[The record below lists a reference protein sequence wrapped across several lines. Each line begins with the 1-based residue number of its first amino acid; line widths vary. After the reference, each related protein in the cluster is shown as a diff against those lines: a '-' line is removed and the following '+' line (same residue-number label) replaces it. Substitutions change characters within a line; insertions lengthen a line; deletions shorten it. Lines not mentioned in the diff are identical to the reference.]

1 MSEATDDGV
10 AVPIP
15 AFTEWKVRVGFGFA
29 LACLGVVG
37 IVSYLSVVRLNEN
50 AARVEHTRE
59 VLGSL
64 ELLLAAA
71 TDSETAERGYVIT
84 GDESYLEPYREA
96 AAVID
101 SQTRRLRELTA
112 DNRAQQQ
119 RLDSVAALVTER
131 LAILRA
137 GIELRKDQGFAA
149 VQEEILTGK
158 GQQLHDRIR
167 RLIGQMEDAETS
179 LLRQREQLTRR
190 SSTIA
195 QLVIIAGGL
204 LGCGLVAVALWAIH
218 RDFAGRTRAER
229 ALRAA
234 RDQLEL
240 RVRQRTAELALTNER
255 TRAIVDTALDGIVTM
270 DHEGKITEF
279 NPAAE
284 RIFGYSR
291 SEVIGRP
298 LAQVIIPSRL
308 RERHDAGLARY
319 LATGEAPLLGKR
331 LELSGLRAD
340 GSEVAVELSIKRM
353 PGDGP
358 PSFAGFVR
366 DLTEREQAAETNA
379 RLAAIIA
386 SSDDAIASKNLQGI
400 ITSWNLGA
408 ERLFGYSAQEA
419 LGKPMAMLIPP
430 ERSSEEPAILA
441 RIARGES
448 TDHFETVRIGKDGR
462 KIDVSVTISPLRDSQ
477 GRIIGASKI
486 ARDITD
492 RRLGEA
498 KVQAQLARL
507 NLLQQITRAIGERQ
521 DIQSIFQVV
530 IRTLEEHLPVD
541 FCCICLYDPAE
552 NCLIVTSVGSHS
564 QALSMELA
572 MTAQARIEID
582 RNGLSHCV
590 NGRLVYEP
598 DITQVPFAFP
608 RRLASGALRSM
619 VAAPLLVESKVF
631 GVLIAARQQ
640 AHSFSS
646 GECEFLK
653 QASEH
658 VALAAHQAQL
668 YGALQQAY
676 DDLRQTQKAVL
687 QQERLLALGQM
698 ASGIAHDINNAISP
712 VALYTES
719 LLEREPGLSP
729 GARGQLETIR
739 RAIDDVAQTVA
750 RMREFYRPREPR
762 LTLVP
767 VDMNTI
773 VQQVVDLTRARW
785 SDMAQQR
792 GIAIA
797 MRTELAPD
805 LPAIMGADNEIREAL
820 TNLIFNA
827 VDAMPN
833 GGPLTVRTR
842 VAQQQGSPAE
852 EGAVPRFVQVEVID
866 GGIWMDEDTRRRC
879 LEPFFSTK
887 GERGTGLGL
896 AMVYGAVQR
905 HSADIE
911 IESAVGQGTTMRL
924 AFAIPAT
931 PAVGAAPPT
940 TVSAVPPLR
949 ILVVDDDPL
958 VLKSLRDALEG
969 DGHSVATAHGGQAGI
984 DAFLAAR
991 AQGDPF
997 PVVITDLGM
1006 PYVDGR
1012 KVSNVVKT
1020 AAPGTSVFLLTGW
1033 GQRLVAEGDIPPHVD
1048 RVLQATEAARAA
1060 RGVGGMLGCPGRV
1073 IVASTPT
1080 DQFDRRTVAVGPRL
1094 KTCTRPRGLRKTD
1107 CRLCRRRALL

>member
-1 MSEATDDGV
+1 MSEAADDGV

-29 LACLGVVG
+29 LACLGVIG

-50 AARVEHTRE
+50 AARVEHTHE
-59 VLGSL
+59 VLSSL

-96 AAVID
+96 GAVID
-101 SQTRRLRELTA
+101 GQTRRLRELTA

-149 VQEEILTGK
+149 VQGETLTGK
-158 GQQLHDRIR
+158 GKQLHDRIR
-167 RLIGQMEDAETS
+167 RLIGQMEDTETS
-179 LLRQREQLTRR
+179 LLKQREQLTRR
-190 SSTIA
+190 SSTVA
-195 QLVIIAGGL
+195 QLVIIGGGL
-204 LGCGLVAVALWAIH
+204 LACGLVALALWAIH

-229 ALRAA
+229 ALRDA

-270 DHEGKITEF
+270 DHEGKLTEF

-298 LAQVIIPSRL
+298 LAEVLIPATL
-308 RERHDAGLARY
+308 REQHRAGLARY
-319 LATGEAPLLGKR
+319 LATGEGSVLGKR

-340 GSEVAVELSIKRM
+340 GSEVAIELSIKRM

-366 DLTEREQAAETNA
+366 DLTER
-379 RLAAIIA
+379 
-386 SSDDAIASKNLQGI
+386 K
-400 ITSWNLGA
+400 
-408 ERLFGYSAQEA
+408 
-419 LGKPMAMLIPP
+419 
-430 ERSSEEPAILA
+430 
-441 RIARGES
+441 
-448 TDHFETVRIGKDGR
+448 
-462 KIDVSVTISPLRDSQ
+462 
-477 GRIIGASKI
+477 
-486 ARDITD
+486 
-492 RRLGEA
+492 LGEA

-507 NLLQQITRAIGERQ
+507 HLLHQITRAIGERQ

-530 IRTLEEHLPVD
+530 IRTLEEQLPVD

-552 NCLIVTSVGSHS
+552 NCLIVTSVGLHS
-564 QALSMELA
+564 EALSMELA

-582 RNGLSHCV
+582 QNGLSHCV

-598 DITQVPFAFP
+598 DITQVPFPFP
-608 RRLASGALRSM
+608 QRLARGALSSM
-619 VAAPLLVESKVF
+619 VAAPPLVGSKVF
-631 GVLIAARQQ
+631 GDLIPARQQ
-640 AHSFSS
+640 AHSLSS

-658 VALAAHQAQL
+658 VALGATQAQL
-668 YGALQQAY
+668 FGALQQAY

-729 GARGQLETIR
+729 GARGQLRTIQ

-767 VDMNTI
+767 VDMNAI

-842 VAQQQGSPAE
+842 VAQQQGPPAE

-866 GGIWMDEDTRRRC
+866 SGIGMDEDTRRRC

-931 PAVGAAPPT
+931 PAVGAALPT

-949 ILVVDDDPL
+949 DRKSTRLNSSHSQISYAVFC
-958 VLKSLRDALEG
+958 LK
-969 DGHSVATAHGGQAGI
+969 
-984 DAFLAAR
+984 
-991 AQGDPF
+991 
-997 PVVITDLGM
+997 
-1006 PYVDGR
+1006 
-1012 KVSNVVKT
+1012 K
-1020 AAPGTSVFLLTGW
+1020 
-1033 GQRLVAEGDIPPHVD
+1033 
-1048 RVLQATEAARAA
+1048 
-1060 RGVGGMLGCPGRV
+1060 
-1073 IVASTPT
+1073 
-1080 DQFDRRTVAVGPRL
+1080 
-1094 KTCTRPRGLRKTD
+1094 
-1107 CRLCRRRALL
+1107 

>member
-10 AVPIP
+10 AVTLS
-15 AFTEWKVRVGFGFA
+15 ASTEWKVRVGFGFA
-29 LACLGVVG
+29 LTCLGAIG
-37 IVSYLSVVRLNEN
+37 IVSYLSVVRLSEN
-50 AARVEHTRE
+50 AARVEHTHE
-59 VLGSL
+59 VLSSL

-71 TDSETAERGYVIT
+71 TDCETAERGYVIT

-101 SQTRRLRELTA
+101 SRTRRLRELTA
-112 DNRAQQQ
+112 DNRAQQR

-131 LAILRA
+131 LAVLRA
-137 GIELRKDQGFAA
+137 VIELRKDQGFAA
-149 VQEEILTGK
+149 AQGEILTGK
-158 GQQLHDRIR
+158 GRQFHDRIR
-167 RLIGQMEDAETS
+167 RLIGQMEDTETS
-179 LLRQREQLTRR
+179 LLQEREQRANH
-190 SSTIA
+190 SSILA
-195 QLVIIAGGL
+195 QAVIIGGGL
-204 LGCGLVAVALWAIH
+204 LACGLVGLALFAIR

-229 ALRAA
+229 ALRDA
-234 RDQLEL
+234 RDRLEL
-240 RVRQRTAELALTNER
+240 RVRQRTAELE
-255 TRAIVDTALDGIVTM
+255 
-270 DHEGKITEF
+270 K
-279 NPAAE
+279 
-284 RIFGYSR
+284 
-291 SEVIGRP
+291 
-298 LAQVIIPSRL
+298 
-308 RERHDAGLARY
+308 AG
-319 LATGEAPLLGKR
+319 
-331 LELSGLRAD
+331 
-340 GSEVAVELSIKRM
+340 
-353 PGDGP
+353 
-358 PSFAGFVR
+358 
-366 DLTEREQAAETNA
+366 ETKA
-379 RLAAIIA
+379 RLASIIE
-386 SSDDAIASKNLQGI
+386 SSDDAIASKNLDGI
-400 ITSWNLGA
+400 ITSWNRGA

-419 LGKPMAMLIPP
+419 VGQPMAMLIPP
-430 ERSSEEPAILA
+430 ERASEEPTILA
-441 RIARGES
+441 GIARGET
-448 TDHFETVRIGKDGR
+448 TDHFETVRVGKDGH
-462 KIDVSVTISPLRDSQ
+462 KIDVSVSISPLRDSQ
-477 GRIIGASKI
+477 GRITGASKI

-492 RRLGEA
+492 RKLA
-498 KVQAQLARL
+498 QVKVQAQLARL
-507 NLLQQITRAIGERQ
+507 HLLHQITRAIGERQ

-530 IRTLEEHLPVD
+530 IRTLEEQLPVD

-552 NCLIVTSVGSHS
+552 KCLIVTSVGLHS
-564 QALSMELA
+564 EALSLELA
-572 MTAQARIEID
+572 MTAQARVEID
-582 RNGLSHCV
+582 HNGLSHCV

-598 DITQVPFAFP
+598 DITQVPFPFP
-608 RRLASGALRSM
+608 QRLARGALSSM

-729 GARGQLETIR
+729 GARGQLRTIQ

-767 VDMNTI
+767 VDMNAI

-842 VAQQQGSPAE
+842 VAQQQGPPAE

-866 GGIWMDEDTRRRC
+866 SGIGMDEDTRRRC

-905 HSADIE
+905 HSADID

-924 AFAIPAT
+924 TFAIPAT
-931 PAVGAAPPT
+931 PAVGAALST
-940 TVSAVPPLR
+940 AVGAVPPLR

-969 DGHSVATAHGGQAGI
+969 DGHSVATADGGQAGI

-1012 KVSNVVKT
+1012 KVSNAVKT
-1020 AAPGTSVFLLTGW
+1020 AAPRTSVLLLTGW
-1033 GQRLVAEGDIPPHVD
+1033 GQRLVADGDIPPHVD
-1048 RVLQATEAARAA
+1048 RVLSKPPKLRELREALARCLDAQ
-1060 RGVGGMLGCPGRV
+1060 
-1073 IVASTPT
+1073 VA
-1080 DQFDRRTVAVGPRL
+1080 
-1094 KTCTRPRGLRKTD
+1094 
-1107 CRLCRRRALL
+1107 

>member
-112 DNRAQQQ
+112 DNRAHQQ

-179 LLRQREQLTRR
+179 WLRQREQLTRR

-358 PSFAGFVR
+358 PSFVGSVR
-366 DLTEREQAAETNA
+366 DLTGRERTAETNA

-462 KIDVSVTISPLRDSQ
+462 KIDVSVTTSPLRDSQ

-598 DITQVPFAFP
+598 DITQVPFACP
-608 RRLASGALRSM
+608 RRLASGALRSL

-631 GVLIAARQQ
+631 GVLIAARQP

-658 VALAAHQAQL
+658 VALAAHPPQL
-668 YGALQQAY
+668 YSALQ
-676 DDLRQTQKAVL
+676 
-687 QQERLLALGQM
+687 
-698 ASGIAHDINNAISP
+698 H
-712 VALYTES
+712 
-719 LLEREPGLSP
+719 
-729 GARGQLETIR
+729 
-739 RAIDDVAQTVA
+739 
-750 RMREFYRPREPR
+750 
-762 LTLVP
+762 
-767 VDMNTI
+767 
-773 VQQVVDLTRARW
+773 
-785 SDMAQQR
+785 
-792 GIAIA
+792 
-797 MRTELAPD
+797 
-805 LPAIMGADNEIREAL
+805 
-820 TNLIFNA
+820 
-827 VDAMPN
+827 
-833 GGPLTVRTR
+833 
-842 VAQQQGSPAE
+842 
-852 EGAVPRFVQVEVID
+852 
-866 GGIWMDEDTRRRC
+866 
-879 LEPFFSTK
+879 
-887 GERGTGLGL
+887 
-896 AMVYGAVQR
+896 
-905 HSADIE
+905 
-911 IESAVGQGTTMRL
+911 
-924 AFAIPAT
+924 
-931 PAVGAAPPT
+931 
-940 TVSAVPPLR
+940 
-949 ILVVDDDPL
+949 
-958 VLKSLRDALEG
+958 
-969 DGHSVATAHGGQAGI
+969 
-984 DAFLAAR
+984 
-991 AQGDPF
+991 
-997 PVVITDLGM
+997 
-1006 PYVDGR
+1006 
-1012 KVSNVVKT
+1012 
-1020 AAPGTSVFLLTGW
+1020 
-1033 GQRLVAEGDIPPHVD
+1033 
-1048 RVLQATEAARAA
+1048 
-1060 RGVGGMLGCPGRV
+1060 
-1073 IVASTPT
+1073 
-1080 DQFDRRTVAVGPRL
+1080 
-1094 KTCTRPRGLRKTD
+1094 
-1107 CRLCRRRALL
+1107 